1 MAVALGKARTSAFMH
16 APSAAMQA
24 RVKDNP
30 AFLKLDYLPLPG
42 GLPLLC
48 ATNCVGG
55 IGVSGATAEQDEQVG
70 AAGTVVLARIW
81 NEIAPALTA
90 PPRKRSTALSLPN
103 IEELVRPNHDERA
116 RQGFVSMLRKHAII
130 DLRRAMQDDYDQRVE
145 PALERAGRKPTDWR
159 GIETAM
165 QGEPSYRFYSAL
177 RYNAQEMCYLSVQ
190 PAVERAL
197 PAMIEL
203 AREAAGTN
211 PAGGSLRLNPALEVP
226 RYVAALDVHLAPG
239 WVHSEHTADDVAQG
253 AVVAFGGKVFTGQHP
268 YRKRPGVVG
277 ESIAAWL
284 KARQPGFAP
293 RRVLD
298 MGTTN
303 GKNLLPYVA
312 TFPGIE
318 LYGIDVGA
326 PVLRYAHALA
336 GHEGVAAHFSQQN
349 AEQTDFPDG
358 HFDLIVSSF
367 FLHEVP
373 VKATRRILAEC
384 RRLLSPGGIM
394 VHMEL
399 PDESAVSAYENFF
412 WNWDTVNNNEPYYTA
427 FRAQDPI
434 ALCVEG
440 RFRSRRVLRAADPRL
455 RQFRRRQAGAVRAR
469 RDSGSPHG
477 SGGWFVFGGVRGR

>member
-1 MAVALGKARTSAFMH
+1 M
-16 APSAAMQA
+16 
-24 RVKDNP
+24 
-30 AFLKLDYLPLPG
+30 
-42 GLPLLC
+42 
-48 ATNCVGG
+48 
-55 IGVSGATAEQDEQVG
+55 
-70 AAGTVVLARIW
+70 
-81 NEIAPALTA
+81 
-90 PPRKRSTALSLPN
+90 SLPN
-103 IEELVRPNHDERA
+103 IEELVRSTHDERA

-130 DLRRAMQDDYDQRVE
+130 DMRRAMKDDYDQRVE
-145 PALERAGRKPTDWR
+145 PALDRQGRKPTDWR
-159 GIETAM
+159 GIEAAM
-165 QGEPSYRFYSAL
+165 QGEASYRFYSAL

-197 PAMIEL
+197 PAMIAL
-203 AREAAGTN
+203 AREAATSN
-211 PAGGSLRLNPALEVP
+211 PSGGSLRLDPSLEVP

-239 WVHSEHTADDVAQG
+239 WVHEEHTADDVAQG

-284 KARQPGFAP
+284 KAKYPGFQP

-312 TFPGIE
+312 AFPGIE
-318 LYGIDVGA
+318 AHGIDVGA
-326 PVLRYAHALA
+326 PVLRYAHAVA

-349 AEQTDFPDG
+349 AEHTDFPDG

-373 VKATRRILAEC
+373 VKATRNILREC
-384 RRLLSPGGIM
+384 HRLLSPGGIM

-412 WNWDTVNNNEPYYTA
+412 WNWDTHNNNEPNYTA
-427 FRAQDPI
+427 FRAQDPR
-434 ALCVEG
+434 ALC
-440 RFRSRRVLRAADPRL
+440 AA
-455 RQFRRRQAGAVRAR
+455 AGFEPDKCFAHLIPDVASFGAEKLAGFVRGEVAAP
-469 RDSGSPHG
+469 PHG
-477 SGGWFVFGGVRGR
+477 SGGWFVFGGVRGG

>member
-1 MAVALGKARTSAFMH
+1 M
-16 APSAAMQA
+16 
-24 RVKDNP
+24 
-30 AFLKLDYLPLPG
+30 
-42 GLPLLC
+42 
-48 ATNCVGG
+48 
-55 IGVSGATAEQDEQVG
+55 
-70 AAGTVVLARIW
+70 
-81 NEIAPALTA
+81 
-90 PPRKRSTALSLPN
+90 SLPN
-103 IEELVRPNHDERA
+103 IEELVRSTHDERA

-130 DLRRAMQDDYDQRVE
+130 DMRRAMKEDYDQRVE
-145 PALERAGRKPTDWR
+145 PALERQGRKPADWR
-159 GIETAM
+159 GIEAAM

-239 WVHSEHTADDVAQG
+239 WVHAEHTADDVAQG

-318 LYGIDVGA
+318 AHGIDVGA
-326 PVLRYAHALA
+326 PVLRYAHAIA
-336 GHEGVAAHFSQQN
+336 EHEGVAAHFSQQN

-412 WNWDTVNNNEPYYTA
+412 WNWDTVNNNEPHYTA
-427 FRAQDPI
+427 FRSQDPKS
-434 ALCVEG
+434 LCAEAGFDPAECFAQLIPDYASFGDDKLAQFVRGE
-440 RFRSRRVLRAADPRL
+440 LAAP
-455 RQFRRRQAGAVRAR
+455 
-469 RDSGSPHG
+469 SHG
-477 SGGWFVFGGVRGR
+477 SGGWFVFGGVSGR